1 MAKIWTKEE
10 ESLLKELTLNGKTR
24 QEVANVFGVTVS
36 SIQNKV
42 RRMNLTK
49 KPNENI
55 RFFKEINTEE
65 KAYWLGFIY
74 ADGYVVYNKKQ
85 GNYELGIEI
94 GDIDIE
100 HLNKFNKWFNNEFK
114 ITTRQRTFKSGNVVK
129 MCSVRVYS
137 KDLVED
143 LISNNVVPSKSY
155 SNTFPVIED
164 EKLFFHFLRG
174 YIDGDGCYSVISV
187 ETSKRVVNYPRITIA
202 GNNKD
207 CFDYIIRRLKKHN
220 IEGHILKDGN
230 NYKLEVSQKQSC
242 KNLIE
247 KLYSSSNISL
257 DRKSK
262 KSKKLINL

>member
-1 MAKIWTKEE
+1 
-10 ESLLKELTLNGKTR
+10 
-24 QEVANVFGVTVS
+24 
-36 SIQNKV
+36 
-42 RRMNLTK
+42 
-49 KPNENI
+49 
-55 RFFKEINTEE
+55 
-65 KAYWLGFIY
+65 
-74 ADGYVVYNKKQ
+74 
-85 GNYELGIEI
+85 
-94 GDIDIE
+94 
-100 HLNKFNKWFNNEFK
+100 
-114 ITTRQRTFKSGNVVK
+114 